1 MCEISRD
8 GKNLLNLA
16 NCTFRSFNDPLDK
29 LKFKEDANII
39 LLNLSSGFL
48 LFVFFPRDKR
58 ICTIET
64 FVCLGNWILIALPI
78 RRLNREIWKN

>member
-8 GKNLLNLA
+8 GKNLLDLA
-16 NCTFRSFNDPLDK
+16 NCAFNDPFDE

-48 LFVFFPRDKR
+48 LFVFFARDKR
-58 ICTIET
+58 ICAIET
-64 FVCLGNWILIALPI
+64 FVCLGNWILIGLPI
-78 RRLNREIWKN
+78 RRANREIWKN

>member
-1 MCEISRD
+1 MCEICRD
-8 GKNLLNLA
+8 GKNLLDLA
-16 NCTFRSFNDPLDK
+16 NCAFNDPVDK

-48 LFVFFPRDKR
+48 LFALFPRDKR
-58 ICTIET
+58 ICAIET
-64 FVCLGNWILIALPI
+64 FVCLGNCILIGLPI